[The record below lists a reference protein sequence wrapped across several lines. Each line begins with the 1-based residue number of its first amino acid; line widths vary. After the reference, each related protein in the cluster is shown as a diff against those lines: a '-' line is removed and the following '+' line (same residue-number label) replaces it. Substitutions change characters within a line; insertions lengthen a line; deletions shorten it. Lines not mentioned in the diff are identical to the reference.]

1 MPTRQP
7 PLGSLAIQAPPSPQ
21 TIRVSPLTCHNLSV
35 FKDILKEYRRL
46 DDTIVM
52 RLNRANATVRDH
64 ERVHRGTGVGTI
76 QDQACASLWRELV
89 GNWKRRSELL
99 EYCTTVVDQALI
111 EKQRNLDGQ
120 AQNPSSRR
128 RIQGAV
134 FEDEVKRN
142 QVRNELVVEDIIR
155 KRSIEGFRSRCQ
167 YFTPPLTDVQAR
179 QMWDSVQN

>member
-7 PLGSLAIQAPPSPQ
+7 HLGSQAIQAPPSQ
-21 TIRVSPLTCHNLSV
+21 TIHVSSSTCHNLSV

-46 DDTIVM
+46 DDTILM
-52 RLNRANATVRDH
+52 RLNRANAAAHDYERTHRETGAGTV
-64 ERVHRGTGVGTI
+64 

-89 GNWKRRSELL
+89 GNWKRRTELL

-111 EKQRNLDGQ
+111 EKRSTLEGQ
-120 AQNPSSRR
+120 AQDPTRR
-128 RIQGAV
+128 DIKGAL

-142 QVRNELVVEDIIR
+142 QVRNELTVEGIIR
-155 KRSIEGFRSRCQ
+155 KRSMEAFRSRCQ

-179 QMWDSVQN
+179 QMWDSVQR